1 MNLDSVITLAEFIAG
16 LVVLIILHE
25 FGHFLAARFLN
36 VEVEEFGIGFPPR
49 VTKLFRAWGTDFTLN
64 WIPLGGFV
72 RPKGEN
78 DPEVP
83 GGLAAASPW
92 VRLTVLSAGP
102 LVNIFTGV
110 ILAVLL
116 FYSWG
121 DPIEEQVLI
130 QQVAAGSPAEM
141 AGLQTGDLILT
152 VNDQTIDGVQR
163 LQEIINENLGK
174 PVEVVYQREGNELVA
189 TLTPRAEPPPNEGPT
204 GIILGN
210 PTQPIGWG
218 TAIVRGVDATYQQVR
233 GILLLPLRLIQGTA
247 SPEEGRLVGYKG
259 LYDIYSQIRNPLWFF
274 MVISI
279 SLGVLNLFPIP
290 ALDGGRILL
299 TLPEIILRRRIPPHY
314 ENMIHLVGF
323 TLLLILIIFINVQDF
338 INPIQLP

>member
-1 MNLDSVITLAEFIAG
+1 MNLDSVLTLVEFIAG

-49 VTKLFRAWGTDFTLN
+49 ITKLFEAWGTEFTLN

-83 GGLAAASPW
+83 GGLASATPW
-92 VRLTVLSAGP
+92 VRLTVLAAGS
-102 LVNIFTGV
+102 LVNIFIGV
-110 ILAVLL
+110 ILAILL

-121 DPIEEQVLI
+121 DPIEEKVLI
-130 QQVAAGSPAEM
+130 QQVAPASPAEM
-141 AGLQTGDLILT
+141 AGLQAEDLILA
-152 VNDQTIDGVQR
+152 VNGQAIDGVTR
-163 LQEIINENLGK
+163 LQELINANLGK
-174 PVEVVYQREGNELVA
+174 TVEVTFQRGEEQATVA
-189 TLTPRAEPPPNEGPT
+189 LTPRAEPPPNEGPT
-204 GIILGN
+204 GIMLGN
-210 PTQPIGWG
+210 PTEPIGWG
-218 TAIVRGVDATYQQVR
+218 AAISRGVEAVYQQVR
-233 GILLLPLRLIQGTA
+233 GILLLPVRLIQGTA
-247 SPEEGRLVGYKG
+247 EPEEGRLVGYKG
-259 LYDIYSQIRNPLWFF
+259 LYDIYSQIRSPLWFF

-299 TLPEIILRRRIPPHY
+299 ILPEIIFRRRIPPHY

-338 INPIQLP
+338 INPVQLP